1 MDQMKNFKDMKM
13 SSSQYLKPIADWPSR
28 CSSFFNA
35 LLVERRHRPHLPQVL
50 KTTQWPTAT
59 SKLIQQQRDKMNY
72 KQMKSDPS
80 SSDSS
85 YSSSSKVH
93 QLN

>member
-1 MDQMKNFKDMKM
+1 MKNFKDIKM
-13 SSSQYLKPIADWPSR
+13 SSSPYLKPIADWPSR

-50 KTTQWPTAT
+50 TT
-59 SKLIQQQRDKMNY
+59 SKLIQQQRDKMTY

-80 SSDSS
+80 SDSS
-85 YSSSSKVH
+85 SSSSSSKVH

>member
-1 MDQMKNFKDMKM
+1 MMVASVDKMKNFKDMKIP
-13 SSSQYLKPIADWPSR
+13 PIADWPSR

-85 YSSSSKVH
+85 SSSSSKVH